1 MNQET
6 TNPNGKMTAARLEQL
21 RADIECYRQ
30 AIEDAR
36 DALAAAEMEMDA
48 ELDAYFQEGGCRRD

>member
-6 TNPNGKMTAARLEQL
+6 KNNGKMTAERLEQL
-21 RADIECYRQ
+21 RADIEIYRQ
-30 AIEDAR
+30 AIEDAK

-48 ELDAYFQEGGCRRD
+48 ELDAYFQERGY